1 MGWLLWLQRAGRAVR
16 GRIMKSTYRVVALLI
31 ALGVVVQA
39 MAIALGW
46 FLVLKDVDDG
56 AVFDKNTDFNFGQ
69 ITHSIFGTMVIPLLA
84 IVLLIVSFFAGI
96 AGGVKWAAIVF
107 GLVVLQIA
115 LAFAAWGVPVIG
127 ALHGLNALALL
138 AVAGIAGRRA
148 ADAQPSAVQDTEP
161 VAQPPA
167 A

>member
-1 MGWLLWLQRAGRAVR
+1 MRSV
-16 GRIMKSTYRVVALLI
+16 YRVLALLI

-39 MAIALGW
+39 MSVALGW
-46 FLVLKDVDDG
+46 FMVLKDVDEG

-69 ITHSIFGTMVIPLLA
+69 VTHGMVGMMVIPLLA
-84 IVLLIVSFFAGI
+84 IVLLIVSFFARI

-107 GLVVLQIA
+107 GLVALQIA
-115 LAFAAWGVPVIG
+115 LAFGGFGVPAIG

-148 ADAQPSAVQDTEP
+148 AG
-161 VAQPPA
+161 AQPPA
-167 A
+167 ATDAETVTQPSDVTDPKAVTQPPAV

>member
-1 MGWLLWLQRAGRAVR
+1 MRP
-16 GRIMKSTYRVVALLI
+16 IYRVLALLI

-39 MAIALGW
+39 MSVALGW
-46 FLVLKDVDDG
+46 FMVLKDVDDG

-69 ITHSIFGTMVIPLLA
+69 VTHGMVGMMVIPLLA
-84 IVLLIVSFFAGI
+84 ILLLIVSFFARI

-115 LAFAAWGVPVIG
+115 LAFGGFGVPAIG

-148 ADAQPSAVQDTEP
+148 ADAQPPVVTDTEA

-167 A
+167 V

>member
-1 MGWLLWLQRAGRAVR
+1 MR
-16 GRIMKSTYRVVALLI
+16 STYRVLAQLI

-39 MAIALGW
+39 MSVALGW

-56 AVFDKNTDFNFGQ
+56 AVFDKNTDYNIGQ
-69 ITHSIFGTMVIPLLA
+69 ATHGTVGIMVIPVLA

-107 GLVVLQIA
+107 GLVALQIVLA
-115 LAFAAWGVPVIG
+115 LVSFGAPAVG
-127 ALHGLNALALL
+127 ALHGLNALVLL

-148 ADAQPSAVQDTEP
+148 AGAHPSAVQDTEA
-161 VAQPPA
+161 VVQPPA

>member
-1 MGWLLWLQRAGRAVR
+1 
-16 GRIMKSTYRVVALLI
+16 MKSTYRVLALLI

-39 MAIALGW
+39 MSIALGW

-56 AVFDKNTDFNFGQ
+56 AVFDKNTDFNAGQ
-69 ITHSIFGTMVIPLLA
+69 ITHSTVGLMVIPLLA

-107 GLVVLQIA
+107 GLVALQIVLGFLSFAVPA
-115 LAFAAWGVPVIG
+115 LG
-127 ALHGLNALALL
+127 ALHGLNALAVL

-148 ADAQPSAVQDTEP
+148 APVKDTLQTGTE
-161 VAQPPA
+161 ATI
-167 A
+167 

>member
-1 MGWLLWLQRAGRAVR
+1 
-16 GRIMKSTYRVVALLI
+16 MKSTYRVLALLI

-39 MAIALGW
+39 MSVALGW
-46 FLVLKDVDDG
+46 FMVLKDVDDG
-56 AVFDKNTDFNFGQ
+56 GVFTKDTDFNVGQ
-69 ITHSIFGTMVIPLLA
+69 ATHSIVGMMVIPLLA

-107 GLVVLQIA
+107 GLVALQIA
-115 LAFAAWGVPVIG
+115 LAFAAWGGVPAIG
-127 ALHGLNALALL
+127 ALHGLNAMALL

-148 ADAQPSAVQDTEP
+148 ATAQPSAVTDTEA

-167 A
+167 V